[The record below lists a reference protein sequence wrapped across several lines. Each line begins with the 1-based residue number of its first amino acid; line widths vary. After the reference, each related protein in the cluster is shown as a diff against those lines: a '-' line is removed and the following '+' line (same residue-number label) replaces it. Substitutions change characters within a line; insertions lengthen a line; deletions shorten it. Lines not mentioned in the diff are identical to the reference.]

1 MELIVIGLNHKT
13 APIEIRERLA
23 FPEEEM
29 GMALSQV
36 KSLPSLKENMILS
49 TCNRVEIYAAAREA
63 EKAIFDLKDFLSRY
77 HGLSLK
83 EFEENLYRLTGE
95 EAVRHVFRVAS
106 SLDSMVV
113 GEPQI
118 LGQIKSAYNM
128 AAESKTSGHILH
140 RLLHR
145 AFHVAKR
152 VRTETKI
159 GNSAVSVSFVAVEL
173 AKKIFGTLEKKTV
186 LLIGAG
192 EMCELAAR
200 HLVSGGVEKVLVTN
214 RTYERAAALAQ
225 EFRGD
230 PIPFEEMPRGLRMAD
245 IVISATDSPQYL
257 LRHDE
262 VAKVIKDRKQKPIFF
277 IDIADPRD
285 IEPKV
290 GDIENVYL
298 YNIDDLQKVAYEN
311 IQDREKEAQKAEA
324 IVQDE
329 VVKFVNWYQSL
340 EVTPT
345 IVALRKKFE
354 EIRKKEL
361 EKTFS
366 LHPHFSDKER
376 QSLEA
381 LTSAIINKI
390 LHDPLTL
397 LKQTNEEAMA
407 DLYLDALRTL
417 FKLPVESSE
426 ISDED
431 EEKDDEIESKA
442 ELLKELEIGC
452 PHKN

>member
-1 MELIVIGLNHKT
+1 LNHKT
-13 APIEIRERLA
+13 ASIEIREWLA
-23 FPEEEM
+23 FPESKIVD
-29 GMALSQV
+29 ALSQANA
-36 KSLPSLKENMILS
+36 LPSLKENMILS
-49 TCNRVEIYAAAREA
+49 TCNRVEIYAIVRET
-63 EKAIFDLKDFLSRY
+63 EKAILDLKNFLSQY

-83 EFEENLYRLTGE
+83 EFEKNLYSLIGE
-95 EAVRHVFRVAS
+95 DAVRHIFRVAS

-118 LGQIKSAYNM
+118 LGQIKAAYDI
-128 AAESKTSGHILH
+128 ATQVKTSGLILH

-159 GNSAVSVSFVAVEL
+159 GDRAVSVSFVAVEL

-186 LLIGAG
+186 LLMGAG

-200 HLVSGGVEKVLVTN
+200 HLISGGIEKVLVTN
-214 RTYERAAALAQ
+214 RTYERAMALAQ
-225 EFRGD
+225 EVKGE
-230 PIPFEEMPRGLRMAD
+230 PIPFEEMAQGLKKVD
-245 IVISATDSPQYL
+245 IVISATDSTQYL
-257 LRHDE
+257 LRHEE

-298 YNIDDLQKVAYEN
+298 YNIDDLQKIADDN
-311 IQDREKEAQKAEA
+311 IRDREKEAQKAEA

-329 VVKFVNWYQSL
+329 VVKFVRWFQSL
-340 EVTPT
+340 EITPT
-345 IVALRKKFE
+345 LVALRKKFE
-354 EIRKKEL
+354 EIRNREL
-361 EKTFS
+361 EKTLS
-366 LHPHFSDKER
+366 LHPNLSDKEKK
-376 QSLEA
+376 SLEA

-390 LHDPLTL
+390 LHGPLTF
-397 LKQTNEEAMA
+397 LKQTDEEVMA

-417 FKLPVESSE
+417 FQLPEKSDQE
-426 ISDED
+426 IKK
-431 EEKDDEIESKA
+431 EEGDAGI
-442 ELLKELEIGC
+442 
-452 PHKN
+452 

>member
-13 APIEIRERLA
+13 ASIEIRERLA
-23 FPEEEM
+23 FPEDGIEK
-29 GMALSQV
+29 ALSQV

-49 TCNRVEIYAAAREA
+49 TCNRVEIYAAAQET
-63 EKAIFDLKDFLSRY
+63 EKAILDLKDFLSQY

-83 EFEENLYRLTGE
+83 EFEKNLYLLIGE
-95 EAVRHVFRVAS
+95 EAVRHIFRVAS
-106 SLDSMVV
+106 SLNSMVV

-118 LGQIKSAYNM
+118 LGQIKSAYNI
-128 AAESKTSGHILH
+128 AAEAKTSGLILH

-173 AKKIFGTLEKKTV
+173 AKKIFGTLENRTV

-200 HLVSGGVEKVLVTN
+200 HLVSGGIKKVLVTN
-214 RTYERAAALAQ
+214 RTYERAVALAQ

-230 PIPFEEMPRGLRMAD
+230 PIPFGEIDRGLKTVD
-245 IVISATDSPQYL
+245 IVISATNSPQYL
-257 LRHDE
+257 LHHEE
-262 VAKVIKDRKQKPIFF
+262 VAKVIKDRKQRPIFF

-298 YNIDDLQKVAYEN
+298 YNIDDLQKVANDN
-311 IQDREKEAQKAEA
+311 IQDREKEAQKAET

-354 EIRKKEL
+354 EIRNKEL
-361 EKTFS
+361 TKTLSIHPNFS
-366 LHPHFSDKER
+366 EKER

-381 LTSAIINKI
+381 LTSSIINKI

-397 LKQTNEEAMA
+397 LKQKNEDEMA

-417 FKLPVESSE
+417 FGLPVKSWETS
-426 ISDED
+426 D
-431 EEKDDEIESKA
+431 EEKE
-442 ELLKELEIGC
+442 KED
-452 PHKN
+452 

>member
-1 MELIVIGLNHKT
+1 MELIVIGLNHRT
-13 APIEIRERLA
+13 APIEILERLA
-23 FPEEEM
+23 FLDDRIET
-29 GMALSQV
+29 ALHQA

-49 TCNRVEIYAAAREA
+49 TCNRVEMYAVARET
-63 EKAIFDLKDFLSRY
+63 EKAIFDLKHFLSQF

-83 EFEENLYRLTGE
+83 EFERSLYSFIGE
-95 EAVRHVFRVAS
+95 EAARHIFRVAS
-106 SLDSMVV
+106 SLDSLVV

-118 LGQIKSAYNM
+118 SGQIKSAYEM
-128 AAESKTSGHILH
+128 AVETKTSGLILH

-159 GNSAVSVSFVAVEL
+159 GDSAVSVSSVAVEL
-173 AKKIFGTLEKKTV
+173 AEKIFGTLEKKTV

-200 HLVSGGVEKVLVTN
+200 HLVSGGVGKVLVTN
-214 RTYERAAALAQ
+214 RTYERAMALAQ
-225 EFRGD
+225 EFKGEAV
-230 PIPFEEMPRGLRMAD
+230 PFEEMNQGLRRVD
-245 IVISATDSPQYL
+245 IVISATDSPQHL
-257 LRHDE
+257 ILHDQ
-262 VAKVIKDRKQKPIFF
+262 VVKAMKDRKQKPIFF

-285 IEPKV
+285 IEPRV
-290 GDIENVYL
+290 GDVENVYL
-298 YNIDDLQKVAYEN
+298 YNIYDLKKVADEN
-311 IQDREKEAQKAEA
+311 IKDREKEAQKAET

-329 VVKFVNWYQSL
+329 VVKFVNWYHSL

-345 IVALRKKFE
+345 IISLRKKFE

-361 EKTFS
+361 EKTMS
-366 LHPHFSDKER
+366 LHPNLSEKEK

-390 LHDPLTL
+390 LHSPLTL

-407 DLYLDALRTL
+407 DYVDAIRTL
-417 FKLPVESSE
+417 FRLPEK
-426 ISDED
+426 SDE
-431 EEKDDEIESKA
+431 EEKEEDGNAGI
-442 ELLKELEIGC
+442 
-452 PHKN
+452 

>member
-1 MELIVIGLNHKT
+1 
-13 APIEIRERLA
+13 
-23 FPEEEM
+23 
-29 GMALSQV
+29 
-36 KSLPSLKENMILS
+36 
-49 TCNRVEIYAAAREA
+49 
-63 EKAIFDLKDFLSRY
+63 
-77 HGLSLK
+77 
-83 EFEENLYRLTGE
+83 
-95 EAVRHVFRVAS
+95 
-106 SLDSMVV
+106 
-113 GEPQI
+113 
-118 LGQIKSAYNM
+118 
-128 AAESKTSGHILH
+128 
-140 RLLHR
+140 
-145 AFHVAKR
+145 VAKR

-173 AKKIFGTLEKKTV
+173 AKKIFGTLEKRTV

-200 HLVSGGVEKVLVTN
+200 HLISGGIEKVLVTN
-214 RTYERAAALAQ
+214 RTYERAVTLAQ
-225 EFRGD
+225 EFRGE
-230 PIPFEEMPRGLRMAD
+230 PISFEEIYRGLRMVD

-257 LRHDE
+257 LHHEE

-298 YNIDDLQKVAYEN
+298 YNIDDLQKVANDN

-345 IVALRKKFE
+345 IIALRKKFE
-354 EIRKKEL
+354 EIRNKEL
-361 EKTFS
+361 AKTFS
-366 LHPHFSDKER
+366 IHPNFSDKER

-397 LKQTNEEAMA
+397 LKQKNEEAMA
-407 DLYLDALRTL
+407 DLYIDALRTL
-417 FKLPVESSE
+417 FELPVKSSE
-426 ISDED
+426 ISDEGK
-431 EEKDDEIESKA
+431 EKDD
-442 ELLKELEIGC
+442 
-452 PHKN
+452 

>member
-23 FPEEEM
+23 FPED
-29 GMALSQV
+29 GMEKALSQV
-36 KSLPSLKENMILS
+36 KSLLSLKENMILS
-49 TCNRVEIYAAAREA
+49 TCNRVEMYAAARET
-63 EKAIFDLKDFLSRY
+63 EKAILDLKDFLSQY
-77 HGLSLK
+77 HDLSLK
-83 EFEENLYRLTGE
+83 EFEKNLYLFIGE
-95 EAVRHVFRVAS
+95 EAVKHIFRVAS

-118 LGQIKSAYNM
+118 LGQIKSAYNI
-128 AAESKTSGHILH
+128 AAEAQTSGLILH

-173 AKKIFGTLEKKTV
+173 AKKIFGTLEKRSV

-192 EMCELAAR
+192 EMCELAAQY
-200 HLVSGGVEKVLVTN
+200 LVSGGIEKVLVTN
-214 RTYERAAALAQ
+214 RTYERAVTLAQ
-225 EFRGD
+225 EFRGE
-230 PIPFEEMPRGLRMAD
+230 PIPFEEVHQGLRMVD
-245 IVISATDSPQYL
+245 IVISATNSPQYL
-257 LRHDE
+257 LHHEE
-262 VAKVIKDRKQKPIFF
+262 VAKVIKERKQKPIFF

-298 YNIDDLQKVAYEN
+298 YNIDDLQKVANDN

-329 VVKFVNWYQSL
+329 VVKFVNWYHSL

-354 EIRKKEL
+354 EIRNKEL
-361 EKTFS
+361 AKTLS
-366 LHPHFSDKER
+366 IHPTLSDKEK

-397 LKQTNEEAMA
+397 LKQKNEEEMA

-417 FKLPVESSE
+417 FGLPLKSPE
-426 ISDED
+426 ISDGK
-431 EEKDDEIESKA
+431 EEKED
-442 ELLKELEIGC
+442 
-452 PHKN
+452 

>member
-13 APIEIRERLA
+13 APIEIREKLA
-23 FPEEEM
+23 FPEDGIEK
-29 GMALSQV
+29 ALSQV
-36 KSLPSLKENMILS
+36 KSLPSLKEDMILS
-49 TCNRVEIYAAAREA
+49 TCNRVEIYAAAQET
-63 EKAIFDLKDFLSRY
+63 EKAILDLKGFLSQY

-83 EFEENLYRLTGE
+83 EFEKNLYLLIGE
-95 EAVRHVFRVAS
+95 VAVRHIFRVAS

-118 LGQIKSAYNM
+118 LGQIKSAYNI
-128 AAESKTSGHILH
+128 AAEVKTSGLILH

-173 AKKIFGTLEKKTV
+173 AKKIFGTLEKRTV
-186 LLIGAG
+186 LLVGAG

-200 HLVSGGVEKVLVTN
+200 HLVSGGIEKVLVTN
-214 RTYERAAALAQ
+214 RTYERAVALAQ
-225 EFRGD
+225 EFRGE
-230 PIPFEEMPRGLRMAD
+230 PIPFEEIHRGLRMVD
-245 IVISATDSPQYL
+245 IVISATNSPQYL
-257 LRHDE
+257 LYHEE

-298 YNIDDLQKVAYEN
+298 YNIDDLQKVANDN

-354 EIRKKEL
+354 EIRNKEL
-361 EKTFS
+361 AKTLS
-366 LHPHFSDKER
+366 IHPNFSDKER

-381 LTSAIINKI
+381 LTSSIINKI
-390 LHDPLTL
+390 LHDPLAL
-397 LKQTNEEAMA
+397 LKQKNEEAMA
-407 DLYLDALRTL
+407 DLYIDALRTL
-417 FKLPVESSE
+417 FGLPVKSSE
-426 ISDED
+426 IFDKE
-431 EEKDDEIESKA
+431 EEKDD
-442 ELLKELEIGC
+442 
-452 PHKN
+452 

>member
-1 MELIVIGLNHKT
+1 
-13 APIEIRERLA
+13 
-23 FPEEEM
+23 
-29 GMALSQV
+29 
-36 KSLPSLKENMILS
+36 
-49 TCNRVEIYAAAREA
+49 VEIYAAARQT
-63 EKAIFDLKDFLSRY
+63 EKAFSDLKDFLSRY
-77 HGLSLK
+77 HSLPVK
-83 EFEENLYRLTGE
+83 SFEKNLFLLTGQ
-95 EAVRHVFRVAS
+95 EAVKHIFRVAS

-128 AAESKTSGHILH
+128 ATDAKTSGLILH

-173 AKKIFGTLEKKTV
+173 AKKIFGTLEKKSV

-200 HLVSGGVEKVLVTN
+200 HLISGGIEKVLVTN
-214 RTYERAAALAQ
+214 RTYERAVTLAK
-225 EFRGD
+225 EFRGES
-230 PIPFEEMPRGLRMAD
+230 IPFEEIHRGLRMVD

-257 LRHDE
+257 LHHEE
-262 VAKVIKDRKQKPIFF
+262 VAKVIRDRKQKPIFF

-290 GDIENVYL
+290 GDIGNVYL
-298 YNIDDLQKVAYEN
+298 YNIDDLQKVAYDN

-324 IVQDE
+324 IVQEE

-345 IVALRKKFE
+345 IIALRKKFE
-354 EIRKKEL
+354 EIRNKEMA
-361 EKTFS
+361 KTFS
-366 LHPHFSDKER
+366 LYPNLTDKER

-390 LHDPLTL
+390 LHSPLTL
-397 LKQTNEEAMA
+397 LKETDEEAMA
-407 DLYLDALRTL
+407 DLYVDTLRTL
-417 FKLPVESSE
+417 FRLTEKTPESSDVSE
-426 ISDED
+426 TE
-431 EEKDDEIESKA
+431 EEK
-442 ELLKELEIGC
+442 GG
-452 PHKN
+452 

>member
-23 FPEEEM
+23 FPEDRIE
-29 GMALSQV
+29 MALHQV

-49 TCNRVEIYAAAREA
+49 TCNRVEIYAAAREI
-63 EKAIFDLKDFLSRY
+63 ENAILDLKHFLSRY
-77 HGLSLK
+77 HALSLK
-83 EFEENLYRLTGE
+83 EFEKSLYSFAGE
-95 EAVRHVFRVAS
+95 EAVKHIFRVAS

-118 LGQIKSAYNM
+118 LGQIKEAYNI
-128 AAESKTSGHILH
+128 AVESKTSGLILH

-159 GNSAVSVSFVAVEL
+159 GDRAVSVSFVAVEL
-173 AKKIFGTLEKKTV
+173 AKKIFETLEKKTV

-200 HLVSGGVEKVLVTN
+200 YLVSGGVEKVLVTN

-225 EFRGD
+225 VFKGEA
-230 PIPFEEMPRGLRMAD
+230 IPFDEIGQGLKKAD

-257 LRHDE
+257 IHHDQ
-262 VAKVIKDRKQKPIFF
+262 VTKVIKDRKNRPIFF

-290 GDIENVYL
+290 GGIENVYL
-298 YNIDDLQKVAYEN
+298 YNIDDLQKVADEN
-311 IQDREKEAQKAEA
+311 IKDREKEAQKAES

-329 VVKFVNWYQSL
+329 VVKFVNWYHSL

-345 IVALRKKFE
+345 IVALRKRFE
-354 EIRKKEL
+354 EIRNKEL
-361 EKTFS
+361 EKTLS
-366 LHPHFSDKER
+366 LHPNLSDKEK
-376 QSLEA
+376 QSLGA

-397 LKQTNEEAMA
+397 LKQTDEEAMA
-407 DLYLDALRTL
+407 DLYLDALRNL
-417 FKLPVESSE
+417 FRLPEK
-426 ISDED
+426 SDGEEEEED
-431 EEKDDEIESKA
+431 
-442 ELLKELEIGC
+442 
-452 PHKN
+452 

>member
-23 FPEEEM
+23 FPEDGIEK
-29 GMALSQV
+29 ALSQI
-36 KSLPSLKENMILS
+36 KSLPLLKENMILS
-49 TCNRVEIYAAAREA
+49 TCNRVEIYATVQET
-63 EKAIFDLKDFLSRY
+63 EKAILDLKGFLSRY

-83 EFEENLYRLTGE
+83 EFGENLYLLVGE
-95 EAVRHVFRVAS
+95 EAVRHIFRVAS

-128 AAESKTSGHILH
+128 AAEAKTSGLILH

-173 AKKIFGTLEKKTV
+173 AKKIFGTLEKRTV

-200 HLVSGGVEKVLVTN
+200 HLVSGGIEKVLVTN
-214 RTYERAAALAQ
+214 RTYERAVTLAQ
-225 EFRGD
+225 EFRGE
-230 PIPFEEMPRGLRMAD
+230 PISFEEIHRGLRMVD

-257 LRHDE
+257 LHHEE

-298 YNIDDLQKVAYEN
+298 YNIDDLQKVANDN

-324 IVQDE
+324 IVRDE

-345 IVALRKKFE
+345 IIALRKKFE
-354 EIRKKEL
+354 EIRNKEL
-361 EKTFS
+361 AKTFS
-366 LHPHFSDKER
+366 IHPNFSDKER

-397 LKQTNEEAMA
+397 LKQKNEEAMA
-407 DLYLDALRTL
+407 DLYIDALRTL
-417 FKLPVESSE
+417 FELPVKSSE
-426 ISDED
+426 ISDEGK
-431 EEKDDEIESKA
+431 EKDD
-442 ELLKELEIGC
+442 
-452 PHKN
+452 